1 MKKLFI
7 LFFSFGLSIVRAQD
21 APTSCENPVSSFND
35 VVKAKITS
43 QVRTAYQYYM
53 TSTDPGVGNTYGERT
68 ANLQKEIAKTI
79 KAFMDTRRVEYR
91 KTICSYYKTTRAN
104 AGNSKMNTITVQPGF
119 NLITATIDRTMNG
132 DWKGGPS
139 YSPNET
145 TPTSITWKTGGH
157 STSNTYVN
165 IKAKYNED
173 YIKTIIQQE
182 LAIAKNE
189 LNDLGIPIELPPFL
203 DE

>member
-1 MKKLFI
+1 MRIIFTILFVFGLFI
-7 LFFSFGLSIVRAQD
+7 LRAQD
-21 APTSCENPVSSFND
+21 APISCVNPVSFFNEG
-35 VVKAKITS
+35 VKAKITS

-53 TSTDPGVGNTYGERT
+53 TSIDSGVGNTYAERT
-68 ANLQKEIAKTI
+68 TNLQKEIVKTF
-79 KAFMDTRRVEYR
+79 KAFMDERRAEYR
-91 KTICSYYKTTRAN
+91 KTICSYYKTTQAN

-119 NLITATIDRTMNG
+119 NLVTTTIDRTTNG

-145 TPTSITWKTGGH
+145 TAISITWKTGGH

-173 YIKTIIQQE
+173 YIKTVIQQE
-182 LAIAKNE
+182 LSIAKNE

-203 DE
+203 EE